1 MSKFQILSQRAFALS
16 RFSKQYAFIDS
27 LIHRSCRSI
36 ALSPN
41 PTPPHLNPTHDSP
54 IKGVM
59 AEVKTEL
66 LCTTK
71 VIPAPTRIAK
81 YPASQ
86 PKGLG
91 KSEWGKKEEDEEE
104 VMEEVV
110 ELSHVSMKY

>member
-1 MSKFQILSQRAFALS
+1 MSKFQILSQRDFVIS
-16 RFSKQYAFIDS
+16 RFSRQYTFIDLVI
-27 LIHRSCRSI
+27 LII
-36 ALSPN
+36 SPN
-41 PTPPHLNPTHDSP
+41 PIPPPTHDSP

-91 KSEWGKKEEDEEE
+91 KSEWRRGGGRERRWR
-104 VMEEVV
+104 
-110 ELSHVSMKY
+110 